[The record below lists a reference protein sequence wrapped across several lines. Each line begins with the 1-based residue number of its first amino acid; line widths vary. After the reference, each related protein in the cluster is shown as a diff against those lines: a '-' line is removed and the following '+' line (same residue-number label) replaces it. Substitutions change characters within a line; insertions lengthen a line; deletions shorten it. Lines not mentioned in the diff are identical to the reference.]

1 MAQFSE
7 MITIRDEDYEFDP
20 ETKMVRV
27 YCENC
32 GHPNEIEC
40 ESENEE
46 LTFFSFSCENCG
58 YFNEF
63 N

>member
-1 MAQFSE
+1 MAQFSD
-7 MITIRDEDYEFDP
+7 MITIRGEEYEFDS
-20 ETKMVRV
+20 EMKVVRV

-32 GHPNEIEC
+32 GHANEIEC
-40 ESENEE
+40 EEVDGE